1 MYNELHTT
9 EEEKQAALEAEKA
22 AKVGDPYH
30 VVPCLA
36 SCLNCPLLRLC
47 VYCN

>member
-1 MYNELHTT
+1 MAGRDIIGMYNELHTT

-30 VVPCLA
+30 VVP
-36 SCLNCPLLRLC
+36 
-47 VYCN
+47 